1 MTGTKMEIAP
11 GVWRLRVFVGR
22 NAKGNPVQRSKT
34 IRVGGTNPKPGAGT
48 RLADAELAKMVA
60 EANKG
65 NTATGAETVGELLD
79 LFLDHAVSQGRSP
92 TTLREYRRIADKVL
106 RPEVG
111 KLKLSKLTARD
122 LDALYAKLT
131 AKGNKATTVRRVH
144 ALIGA
149 ALHQAERW
157 DLVDRNVS
165 LRATP
170 PPVHAPAIE
179 APDPAEVQR
188 IIAAADAIEPALAS
202 MLLLAALTGARRGE
216 LCALRWSD
224 LDDKAGTLTIARSV
238 YEMAGGGWA
247 EKTTKTHQA
256 RRIGLDELGLAI
268 LKRHRDQVD
277 ALALELDATV
287 APDAFMFSRSP
298 AGLEPIRPD
307 VLTKF
312 TIRVAQAVGVDTHL
326 HALRHF
332 SATQAI
338 AAGFDAVTVGAR
350 LGHADPSI
358 TLRVYAHVLESRDRD
373 LAASL
378 GRTLALPA
386 ASEGA

>member
-1 MTGTKMEIAP
+1 MKGSMQEVAP
-11 GVWRLRVFVGR
+11 GVWRLRVFLGR
-22 NAKGNPVQRSKT
+22 NDKGFPVQRSKT
-34 IRVGGTNPKPGAGT
+34 VRATDRNPKQGAGK
-48 RLADAELAKMVA
+48 RLAEREMANMIAAV
-60 EANKG
+60 NKG
-65 NTATGAETVGELLD
+65 NTAPGTQTVTDLLD
-79 LFLDHAVSQGRSP
+79 RFLEHAESLGRSP
-92 TTLREYRRIADKVL
+92 TTLRKYRSIADSVV
-106 RPEVG
+106 RPDLG
-111 KLKLSKLTARD
+111 RIKLAKLTAGD
-122 LDALYAKLT
+122 LDRLYAKLT

-165 LRATP
+165 HQATP
-170 PPVHAPAIE
+170 PPVHAVE
-179 APDPAEVQR
+179 VTAPDPDKVRR
-188 IIAAADAIEPALAS
+188 IIEAAEAAEPALAS

-224 LDDKAGTLTIARSV
+224 VDWQVGTLRVARSI
-238 YEMAGGGWA
+238 YETVGGGWG
-247 EKTTKTHQA
+247 EKDTKTHQV
-256 RRIGLDELGLAI
+256 RRIGLDDLGLEI
-268 LKRHRDQVD
+268 LRRHRASVD
-277 ALALELDATV
+277 HLALDLGVTAE
-287 APDAFMFSRSP
+287 PDAFVFSRSP

-307 VLTKF
+307 VLSKF
-312 TIRVAQAVGVDTHL
+312 TKRVAIKAGVNTHL

-358 TLRVYAHVLESRDRD
+358 TLRVYAHAVEQRDRE

-378 GRTLALPA
+378 GRVLAPPA
-386 ASEGA
+386 WSE